1 MKVISNLL
9 IRSVSDEGYFNV
21 LIRSVSDEGHFQCF
35 D

>member
-1 MKVISNLL
+1 MKVISNVL

>member
-1 MKVISNLL
+1 MKVISNVL

-21 LIRSVSDEGHFQCF
+21 LIRSVSDEGHFHPF

>member
-1 MKVISNLL
+1 MKVISNFL

>member
-9 IRSVSDEGYFNV
+9 IRSVSDEGYSNV
-21 LIRSVSDEGHFQCF
+21 LHRSVSDEGHFQCF

>member
-1 MKVISNLL
+1 L
-9 IRSVSDEGYFNV
+9 IRSVSDEGYFNL